1 MKVKI
6 LLLFL
11 FLFLFPTA
19 AFAGEVYGTLKE
31 GDKPVGANIR
41 VEIVCGRNPYSAQTD
56 QYGSYRLYVRDLG
69 PCTLRVAY
77 KNQTPELAIQS
88 YSDPERYDFQLV
100 PVSGRYVLR
109 RT

>member
-1 MKVKI
+1 MNVKI
-6 LLLFL
+6 LLLS
-11 FLFLFPTA
+11 LFLFPTA

-31 GDKPVGANIR
+31 GDKPVGAHIR

-69 PCTLRVAY
+69 RCTLRVPY
-77 KNQTPELAIQS
+77 KNQTPEFAIQS

-100 PVSGRYVLR
+100 PVDGRYVLAPKDG
-109 RT
+109 